1 MEKELVNKLENKIN
15 IVDFWANWCFPCRT
29 LGPILES
36 IESENSDVKL
46 IKINVDENRELA
58 NEYGIRSIPT
68 VIFMDSE
75 GNKIEISTGLKDKNY
90 FDETIKQIRN
100 KNII

>member
-1 MEKELVNKLENKIN
+1 MEKKLESKLQNKIN
-15 IVDFWANWCFPCRT
+15 IVDFWAKWCFPCQT

-36 IESENSDVKL
+36 IESENPDVNL
-46 IKINVDENRELA
+46 IKIDVDENLEMA

-68 VIFMDSE
+68 VIFVDKE
-75 GNKIEISTGLKDKNY
+75 GNKIKISTGLKDKNY
-90 FDETIKQIRN
+90 FNEILGEIRG